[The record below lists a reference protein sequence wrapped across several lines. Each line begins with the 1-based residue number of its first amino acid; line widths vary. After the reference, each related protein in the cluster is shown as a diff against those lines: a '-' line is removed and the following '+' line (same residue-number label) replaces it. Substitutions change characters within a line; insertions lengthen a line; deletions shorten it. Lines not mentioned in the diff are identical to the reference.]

1 MRWLTLLAFTVL
13 LTAQEK
19 PSPVPVI
26 HLNHAFYV
34 PDEATYEAIRANDFL
49 RKEFGV
55 NEERTTQRT
64 DIRYTGIYFYGANT
78 YFEFLKPDERNRTG
92 ASKVAFGVDSSSEL
106 AALTAALKANG
117 ILTETHAITRPDPS
131 GKQVPWFEMMDRQS
145 DIPSLGI
152 WTLEY
157 LQQFLRIWHAEAATH
172 RFGGV
177 RRADVLARYA
187 AVLKQS
193 PNERLLQDIT
203 AITLH
208 FRAAGIE
215 QSVKEC
221 LGLGMRVSG
230 HGTRLTICEALD
242 VRFELK
248 TVSDD
253 QPEGIAALHFALRR
267 PKSGPKSLSI
277 GTTRLVFGPGARATW
292 HLLPA
297 RRPRNSP

>member
-1 MRWLTLLAFTVL
+1 MRLLSLLAFTLL

-19 PSPVPVI
+19 PAPMHVI
-26 HLNHAFYV
+26 HLNHAFVV
-34 PDEATYEAIRANDFL
+34 PDEATYEAIRTNDFL
-49 RKEFGV
+49 RNEFGV

-92 ASKVAFGVDSSSEL
+92 ASKVAFGVDHSGEL
-106 AALTAALKANG
+106 ATLDAAIKSKG
-117 ILTETHAITRPDPS
+117 IATDIVPITRPDPT
-131 GKQVPWFEMMDRQS
+131 GKQVPWFKMMDRES
-145 DIPSLGI
+145 DVPSIGI

-157 LQQFLRIWHAEAATH
+157 LPQFLRDWHAEAATLD
-172 RFGGV
+172 GV
-177 RRADVLARYA
+177 RRADILARYA

-193 PNERLLQDIT
+193 PSEPLLQDIT

-208 FRAAGIE
+208 FHAAGIE
-215 QSVKEC
+215 QSIKEC
-221 LGLGMRVSG
+221 LALGMRVSG
-230 HGTRLTICEALD
+230 RGTRLAVCEALD

-253 QPEGIAALHFALRR
+253 QPEGIAAFHFALRR

-277 GTTRLVFGPGARATW
+277 GSTRLVFGPGSRATW
-292 HLLPA
+292 HFLPE